1 MPPAPPLAPRW
12 RVVVPVK
19 HAHRAKSRLLPP
31 QPLTRPDLARAVAHD
46 TLAAAAGAVGGG
58 ALLVVT
64 SDPAAGTAARA
75 LGAGVEPDPGGGLD
89 AAVRAGVDRCRTESP
104 GHHVAVLLGDLPALT
119 PEELTEA
126 LAACAAHPRAV
137 VPDRHGT
144 GSALLTAAP
153 GVPLEPRFGH
163 GSADRHASDAALLA
177 LPLPGLRTDVDDL
190 SSLREAARLGV
201 GRYTAAVLDAAGAAL
216 TGEVTA

>member
-1 MPPAPPLAPRW
+1 MPPAPAPAPRW

-31 QPLTRPDLARAVAHD
+31 QPLTRPELARAVAQD
-46 TLAAAAGAVGGG
+46 TLAAAAGAVGGA

-64 SDPAAGTAARA
+64 SDPAASTAARS
-75 LGAGVEPDPGGGLD
+75 LGAAVEPDPGGGLD
-89 AAVRAGVDRCRTESP
+89 AAVRAGVARCRAESP

-119 PEELTEA
+119 AEELAEA
-126 LAACAAHPRAV
+126 LAACAGHPRAV
-137 VPDRHGT
+137 VPDRQGT
-144 GSALLTAAP
+144 GTALLTAAP

-163 GSADRHASDAALLA
+163 ASADRHASDAARLA

-190 SSLREAARLGV
+190 GSLREAARLGV
-201 GRYTAAVLDAAGAAL
+201 GPRTAAVLGSAAAAL
-216 TGEVTA
+216 TGEATA